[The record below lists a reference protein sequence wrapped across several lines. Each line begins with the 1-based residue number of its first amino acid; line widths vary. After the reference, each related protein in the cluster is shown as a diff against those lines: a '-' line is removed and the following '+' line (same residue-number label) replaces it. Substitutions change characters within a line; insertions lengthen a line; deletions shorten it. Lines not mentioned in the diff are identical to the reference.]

1 MEDVERCE
9 LCGAVEF
16 LSFIK
21 GRDRGHGVEGE
32 FQLVTCLGCGLTFVN
47 PRPDSEEIKRFYP
60 AEYSAHAQTGGPAH
74 SQRLTP
80 LRRRIYSLFYNYP
93 HGNRGAPILPKIL
106 LLPLKWT
113 VFKNAIPYQGE
124 GRILD
129 IGAGSGSFLASMK
142 ALGWDSYGVDISPK
156 AVERARALGVKVF
169 QGEVSD
175 ASFPQRFFDV
185 ITLRAVLE
193 HVHHPVE
200 TLREVYRILK
210 DQGIVYVVVPNIA
223 SLNFWLFGRFWFGL
237 EVPRHLYAYSPSVMK
252 CLAKK
257 AGFEVLSTRF
267 RSSTL
272 GLRASL
278 QYWYDDRTGFKG
290 NRPFMSSKTV
300 RLVGKIWRGA
310 TDLFRLG
317 DTVEYRL
324 GKMASGRSVK

>member
-1 MEDVERCE
+1 METIRCCE
-9 LCGAVEF
+9 LCGGAEF
-16 LSFIK
+16 SLFIK

-32 FQLVTCLGCGLTFVN
+32 FQLVRCLGCGLIFVN
-47 PRPDSEEIKRFYP
+47 PRPDREEIKRFYP
-60 AEYSAHAQTGGPAH
+60 AEYSAHVETGGPAH

-80 LRRRIYSLFYNYP
+80 LRRRINSLFYNYP
-93 HGNRGAPILPKIL
+93 HGNQGRAILPKIL

-113 VFKNAIPYQGE
+113 ALKNAIPYQGE
-124 GRILD
+124 GKILD

-156 AVERARALGVKVF
+156 AVERARALGVKMF

-175 ASFPQRFFDV
+175 ASFPNRFFDV

-237 EVPRHLYAYSPSVMK
+237 EAPRHLYAYSPSVIR

-272 GLRASL
+272 GLRGSL
-278 QYWYDDRTGFKG
+278 QYWYDDRTGFEG
-290 NRPFMSSKTV
+290 NRSFMSSKAV
-300 RLVGKIWRGA
+300 RLVGRIWRKV

-317 DTVEYRL
+317 DTVEYRFC
-324 GKMASGRSVK
+324 KKASVRSVK